1 MRRGHTI
8 DRHEIGGRDLLRGSG
23 RASPQRGF
31 SLLEILTV
39 VAVFMIMGGVTFIS
53 LQPVLKDTRV
63 ATAYDDVLMM
73 LRTSRQRAITERKQ
87 YIVCFGVD
95 TPAGALTP
103 LGAPTAQSIQVF
115 RWDAGT
121 NLSAAVQV
129 TAIQLPAD
137 IQFQTLSGLPN
148 SPATVPDGFG
158 SGNTALDFDQ
168 GVAGGIRDQVMFM
181 PDGST
186 VDTNGSAN
194 SGIVYMAR
202 TGDLYSSRAITVYA
216 ATGRIRGWRLID
228 TNGSPN
234 WTVQ

>member
-1 MRRGHTI
+1 MQR
-8 DRHEIGGRDLLRGSG
+8 IGGKALLRRHSG
-23 RASPQRGF
+23 RARRERGF
-31 SLLEILTV
+31 SLIEILTV
-39 VAVFMIMGGVTFIS
+39 VAIFMIMGGVTFIS
-53 LQPVLKDTRV
+53 LQPVLKDARV

-121 NLSAAVQV
+121 DLSAAVQV
-129 TAIQLPAD
+129 TAIQLPTD

-148 SPATVPDGFG
+148 SSTTVPDGFG
-158 SGNTALDFDQ
+158 SGNTALDLDQ
-168 GVAGGIRDQVMFM
+168 GVAGGIRDQLMFM
-181 PDGST
+181 PDGSA
-186 VDTNGSAN
+186 VDTNGNAN
-194 SGIVYMAR
+194 NGIVYLAR
-202 TGDLYSSRAITVYA
+202 TGDLYSSRAVTVYA
-216 ATGRIRGWRLID
+216 ATGRIRGWRLLN

-234 WTVQ
+234 WTEQ

>member
-1 MRRGHTI
+1 M
-8 DRHEIGGRDLLRGSG
+8 HEIGGRDWLRGSG
-23 RASPQRGF
+23 RASPERGF
-31 SLLEILTV
+31 SLIEILTV
-39 VAVFMIMGGVTFIS
+39 IAVFMIMGGVTFIS
-53 LQPVLKDTRV
+53 LQPVLKDARV

-129 TAIQLPAD
+129 TAIQLPTD
-137 IQFQTLSGLPN
+137 IRFQTIAGLPN
-148 SPATVPDGFG
+148 ASATVPDGFG
-158 SGNTALDFDQ
+158 NGNTALDFDQ
-168 GVAGGIRDQVMFM
+168 GVAGGIRDQLMFM
-181 PDGST
+181 PDGSG
-186 VDTNGSAN
+186 VDTNGTAN

-216 ATGRIRGWRLID
+216 ATGRIRGWRLIN
-228 TNGSPN
+228 TKGSPS
-234 WTVQ
+234 WTEQ